1 MNDNTKKVVIIV
13 VAIVAVVA
21 AVMVGANSVQQLN
34 PKEQVVGELPMGP
47 GGGRDAEAGKP
58 ADAAAKDPN
67 AAVDPS
73 GMPASALNPQ

>member
-1 MNDNTKKVVIIV
+1 MNDNNKRVIIIV

-21 AVMVGANSVQQLN
+21 AVMVGANSVQQMN

-47 GGGRDAEAGKP
+47 GGGRDAEAGK
-58 ADAAAKDPN
+58 AGEAGAKDSN
-67 AAVDPS
+67 TAVDPS